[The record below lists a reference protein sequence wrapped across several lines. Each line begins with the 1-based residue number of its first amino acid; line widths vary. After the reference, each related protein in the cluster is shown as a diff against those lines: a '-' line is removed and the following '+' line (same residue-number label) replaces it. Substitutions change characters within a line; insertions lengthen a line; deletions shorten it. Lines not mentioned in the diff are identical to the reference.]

1 MRGNFTRTITKGGID
16 MLKIENAYYNA
27 KDIRKLS
34 RTNSYNLIITYINGE
49 QDITDYYF
57 DDYRFEN

>member
-1 MRGNFTRTITKGGID
+1 

-34 RTNSYNLIITYINGE
+34 RTNRDNLIITYVNGE
-49 QDITDYYF
+49 QDVTDYYF
-57 DDYRFEN
+57 SDYNFKELVKEWEKCLK

>member
-1 MRGNFTRTITKGGID
+1 

-34 RTNSYNLIITYINGE
+34 RTNRDNLIITYING
-49 QDITDYYF
+49 DCDVTDYYF
-57 DDYRFEN
+57 NDYMFNNLIKEWEQCLK